1 MLNKVKNVVFLLFFF
16 IFVFIT
22 ARYYFSEKNII
33 ITNKLR
39 SLYAISENRNI
50 KSLPLL
56 KNDTNDII
64 VYTNDLEEFKRK
76 SKKRIWEKLISNNDE

>member
-1 MLNKVKNVVFLLFFF
+1 MINKAKKFFFLLSFL
-16 IFVFIT
+16 IFVFVT
-22 ARYYFSEKNII
+22 VRYYFSEKNII

-39 SLYAISENRNI
+39 SLYAISENRDI

>member
-1 MLNKVKNVVFLLFFF
+1 MINKAKNFFFLLSFL
-16 IFVFIT
+16 IFVFVT
-22 ARYYFSEKNII
+22 VRYYFSEKNII

-39 SLYAISENRNI
+39 SLYAISENRDI